1 MVSISWCIRQKDGL
15 ELIEPNINVSRSYA
29 KMAEES
35 IETLPGVANSR
46 IWTAVASYYIFYYSL
61 YSLMMRIGVK
71 CEIHS
76 CSLEFMRQ
84 YLHLFYSK
92 EDSEMINKAMKA
104 RIDLQYYADRPVDAR
119 EIEKTS
125 KYCKI
130 FFIKTNDLISMLTEA
145 QIKQVRESIQK
156 EIFLAMQKQST
167 TGQAVRGQSVIIQLF
182 EIDGSRF

>member
-61 YSLMMRIGVK
+61 YSLMMRIGIK
-71 CEIHS
+71 CEIHP

-84 YLHLFYSK
+84 HLRMFYK
-92 EDSEMINKAMKA
+92 GRQRYDK
-104 RIDLQYYADRPVDAR
+104 
-119 EIEKTS
+119 
-125 KYCKI
+125 
-130 FFIKTNDLISMLTEA
+130 
-145 QIKQVRESIQK
+145 
-156 EIFLAMQKQST
+156 
-167 TGQAVRGQSVIIQLF
+167 RGN
-182 EIDGSRF
+182 EGKN